1 MKKSIVETTKG
12 FYEIVHNYRDAF
24 DIAKFQDR
32 YVEEIYNKYD
42 YIVGDVSSEVLRLK
56 GFYSSL
62 KKEPNVK
69 NIQTHLNET
78 CNYNSGYYVLKRI
91 KKLK

>member
-12 FYEIVHNYRDAF
+12 LYELVHNYKDAF

-32 YVEEIYNKYD
+32 YVEEIYDKYE

-56 GFYSSL
+56 GFYKSL
-62 KKEPNVK
+62 KKQQNIK
-69 NIQTHLNET
+69 DIQTHLNET
-78 CNYNSGYYVLKRI
+78 CNYNSGYYILKRI
-91 KKLK
+91 KEIK